1 MSTYQGFKIV
11 YVVYEYSYGM
21 YREGIIGA
29 FETVEEALKNKTSNS
44 RIEVELRNE

>member
-21 YREGIIGA
+21 YRGGIVGA
-29 FETVEEALKNKTSNS
+29 FETVEEALRNKTSNS
-44 RIEVELRNE
+44 RIEVELKNE

>member
-21 YREGIIGA
+21 YRGGIVGK
-29 FETVEEALKNKTSNS
+29 FETVEEALRNNTSNS
-44 RIEVELRNE
+44 RIEVELRDV